1 MWRIA
6 IIVVLSLLLLLAGP
20 ELRDRCRLALEDPNI
35 ALATAIGGL
44 VLVYIEFC
52 FPGLVIPASLGGAL
66 ILVALAGFSTH
77 SWNWA
82 GVAAIAA
89 GVVLLLVEARF
100 QLYGIAGIAAI
111 ALLVWGV
118 LEAVAG
124 FRPGMVAA
132 LIIPWSVLTI
142 FLLRFA
148 WLARENKMVS
158 FCFNS

>member
-6 IIVVLSLLLLLAGP
+6 IIVLLSLLLLLAGP
-20 ELRDRCRLALEDPNI
+20 ELRDRSRLALENPNI

-52 FPGLVIPASLGGAL
+52 VPGLVIPASLGGGL
-66 ILVALAGFSTH
+66 ILVALAGFSVH
-77 SWNWA
+77 SWNWI
-82 GVAAIAA
+82 GVAAIAV
-89 GVVLLLVEARF
+89 GVILIFVEARF
-100 QLYGIAGIAAI
+100 QLYGIAGVAAI
-111 ALLVWGV
+111 ALLLWGV
-118 LEAVAG
+118 LEAVVG

-142 FLLRFA
+142 FLLRLA

-158 FCFNS
+158 FCFSR